1 MCIYTHIH
9 MYIYICIGI
18 YLHTYSPNHIDY
30 YFDNV
35 SLGQRQLPGGH
46 ARKFHRHSALHGLLT
61 DVPD

>member
-1 MCIYTHIH
+1 MC
-9 MYIYICIGI
+9 IYICIGI